1 MFSTASDMEASS
13 GDPTPISE
21 LLSET
26 KLDPDRAM
34 VGQIYAL
41 LWELIS
47 TIRIKPGQL
56 LSEKEVAE
64 ALQASKTPVR
74 EAMIRLEEAG
84 LVEIVPKS
92 GTYVT
97 PIRIDRYIEAC
108 FTRLQLEIGAVR
120 QAASRNH
127 DFQQLIQ
134 LKTILQKQEDALA
147 AKSYEAFFQ
156 LDEALHRA
164 FFEMAGVPGVWNVL
178 RKSQSD
184 VYRIRHLKRVH
195 NIRRGSEVIKQ
206 HKAIVKAIREGD
218 QDEAEA
224 ALVRHIGSLTT
235 EIDELSSYPE
245 LLDYIEKLN
254 ANEKQTRTQRRAA
267 KRDD

>member
-1 MFSTASDMEASS
+1 MFAAAGDMEGSLGNS
-13 GDPTPISE
+13 KPIGE
-21 LLSET
+21 LLAGVELSADQG
-26 KLDPDRAM
+26 L
-34 VGQIYAL
+34 VSQIYTL
-41 LWELIS
+41 LWDLIS

-56 LSEKEVAE
+56 LSEKDVSE
-64 ALQASKTPVR
+64 ALRASKTPVR

-120 QAASRNH
+120 QAAARNH
-127 DFQQLIQ
+127 DFERVIQ

-147 AKSYEAFFQ
+147 AESYESFFQ
-156 LDEALHRA
+156 LDESLHRA
-164 FFEMAGVPGVWNVL
+164 FFDMAGVPGVWNVL

-195 NIRRGSEVIKQ
+195 NIRRGPRVVEQ
-206 HKAIVKAIREGD
+206 HKAIVTAIRGGD

-224 ALVRHIGSLTT
+224 ALVRHIGSLNT
-235 EIDELSSYPE
+235 EIDQLSSYPE

-254 ANEKQTRTQRRAA
+254 ASEKQIRTQRRAA
-267 KRDD
+267 KRDQ